1 MFDRRSFLRTT
12 GGAALAAPLLG
23 AAACSPSAVG
33 SRLAADGKA
42 ASAGALPVSFRNDS
56 GYPDS
61 AVRLYIVGT
70 DTSTGE
76 QGRVRPD
83 GTFAPVRLSDN
94 TDDGY
99 TDYAIPLTEAGG
111 LTLPFMSGRIYLALE
126 GELAFKVVEDGNG
139 DAALQY
145 PAGWVESDDS
155 FDVLHDTVEFTHDAT
170 GMYCNTSM
178 VDSFCVPLAIA
189 LSGEREQS
197 TGRLKPGGRDTVF
210 DAMLAD
216 PDYSPLVVGDR
227 RRVIAPGHG
236 IDSGRFSADYYASY
250 IDRVWSRYSG
260 TDLRVTTN
268 AGTFT
273 GRVDGAGRLAFD
285 GGVAPIEKPS
295 TRDVFF
301 CDGALTAPNDG
312 ITGPVAAILG
322 AAFNRS
328 TLLDTAEHPVAEASA
343 FYNADVT
350 NKYAGVFHE
359 ATEDGRAY
367 GFAFDDVSGFA
378 SYIQDHAPDSFE
390 VSLTPF

>member
-1 MFDRRSFLRTT
+1 MIDRRSLLRTA

-23 AAACSPSAVG
+23 SAACGTSAG
-33 SRLAADGKA
+33 GAQLAAGGQA
-42 ASAGALPVSFRNDS
+42 ASSGALPVSFVNES

-70 DTSTGE
+70 DPATGK

-83 GTFAPVRLSDN
+83 GTFAPVKLSDN
-94 TDDGY
+94 TDGGY
-99 TDYAIPLTEAGG
+99 TDYSIPLTEAGG

-126 GELAFKVVEDGNG
+126 DKLRFKVVEDGAGNP
-139 DAALQY
+139 ALQY
-145 PAGWVESDDS
+145 PAGWVESDPG
-155 FDVLHDTVEFTHDAT
+155 FGVLHDTVEFTHDDT
-170 GMYCNTSM
+170 GMYCNTTM
-178 VDSFCVPLAIA
+178 VDGFCVPLAIA

-197 TGRLKPGGRDTVF
+197 TGRLKPGGRDMVF

-236 IDSGRFSADYYASY
+236 IDSGRFSDTYYASY

-273 GRVDGAGRLAFD
+273 GRVDGSGRLAFD
-285 GGVAPIEKPS
+285 GGVTPIEKPS

-301 CDGALTAPNDG
+301 CDGALAAPNDG
-312 ITGPVAAILG
+312 VTGPVAAILG

-328 TLLDTAEHPVAEASA
+328 TLLDTAEHPVTDAGA

-359 ATEDGRAY
+359 ATEDGKAY

-378 SYIQDHAPDSFE
+378 SYIQDHAPASFE